1 MALDEAIA
9 VLLRRG
15 KTQPTV
21 RVYGWK
27 PAAVSIGYF
36 QNIRRTLDLT
46 RCARLGIPVVRRL
59 TGGRAVLHDQEVT
72 YSVIA
77 PRRQWGREAS
87 ILDVHKHIGL
97 ALVAALEQLGIEARL
112 ERPRARKA
120 TPSGSGDRSP
130 CFSSA
135 GRYEVMVAGRKLVGS
150 AQRWLGDVVLQ
161 HGSLLV
167 GPGHARIAALLPGSE
182 GLTEEQAARSLQEQ
196 TISLD
201 SLLSRQ
207 VSFVEVARALQGGFA
222 KKLSGALQPAGVT
235 AGERL
240 LCRDLVRERYGWQ
253 GWTLRT

>member
-15 KTQPTV
+15 ETQPTV

-27 PAAVSIGYF
+27 PAAISIGYF
-36 QNIRRTLDLT
+36 QSIRRTLDLKK
-46 RCARLGIPVVRRL
+46 CARLGIPVVRRL

-77 PRRQWGREAS
+77 PRQRWGREAS
-87 ILDVHKHIGL
+87 VLDVYKHIGL
-97 ALVAALEQLGIEARL
+97 ALVAALERLGIEARL
-112 ERPRARKA
+112 ERPRSRKA
-120 TPSGSGDRSP
+120 SPSNSADRSP

-161 HGSLLV
+161 HGSVLL
-167 GPGHARIAALLPGSE
+167 GPGHARIAALLPHSE
-182 GLTEEQAARSLQEQ
+182 ELPEEQVAGRLLKQ
-196 TISLD
+196 TVSLD
-201 SLLSRQ
+201 SLLSRE
-207 VSFVEVARALQGGFA
+207 VSFVEAARALQGGFGET
-222 KKLSGALQPAGVT
+222 LSGALRSVGIT
-235 AGERL
+235 AGERR